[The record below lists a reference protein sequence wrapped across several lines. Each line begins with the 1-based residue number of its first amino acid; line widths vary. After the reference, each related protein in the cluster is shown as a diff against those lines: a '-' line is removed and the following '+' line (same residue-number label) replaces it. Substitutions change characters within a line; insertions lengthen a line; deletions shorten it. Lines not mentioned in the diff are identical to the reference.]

1 MDLWNSLCVKHDYI
15 SIHSKKDLIIYLPTR
30 SNPKGLI
37 KTLLMMR
44 ETCDSISNFDVL
56 VIVDEDQVEMYEE
69 EKDRYV
75 RVLVEKDKE
84 EFIDDYVGYELYGNS
99 LFDNILWSYS
109 EHDSTDWWN
118 IFNIRNEF
126 LKENDYYFDAVWTD
140 DFVGLSLNWDKDIV
154 SKKHYFEDDIFTLHQ
169 SKDGGGEKRFLEW
182 YKTCYTGTKD
192 ADHEA
197 IWRRQD
203 PLPVTTRKL
212 SLMVNEVIK
221 PKYLTSQFEM
231 LIASVIM
238 ILYKEYGHNRLV
250 NGDYSWDHFIHVLKH
265 DAVPSNKIGTDGF
278 ATKKLSFDNWTL
290 KENFSVIRPI
300 VEEINRIIIDPDK
313 T

>member
-15 SIHSKKDLIIYLPTR
+15 SKHSKKDLIIYLPTR

-69 EKDRYV
+69 EKDRYA

-84 EFIDDYVGYELYGNS
+84 EFIDDYGGYELYGNI

-109 EHDSTDWWN
+109 EHDSTDWWS

-126 LKENDYYFDAVWTD
+126 LKENDYYFDALWTD

-192 ADHEA
+192 DDHEA
-197 IWRRQD
+197 IWRRSEA
-203 PLPVTTRKL
+203 LPVTTRKM

-221 PKYLTSQFEM
+221 PNYLTSQFEM
-231 LIASVIM
+231 LIASVIL

-265 DAVPSNKIGTDGF
+265 DAVPSNKMGTGGF
-278 ATKKLSFDNWTL
+278 VNKRLSFDNWTL